1 MTGSQLRV
9 GVVGPCGAGKS
20 TLVAQLKDRH
30 NIRAISQE
38 HSYVPD
44 MWRRVRPTDV
54 LIYLDA
60 NIKTIAKRR
69 KISWGQQRLDALNY
83 RLRHAHAHADFYL
96 PTDTLSIE
104 EVAQRISE
112 FLEGLEAK

>member
-1 MTGSQLRV
+1 MAGSQMQV

-20 TLVAQLKDRH
+20 TLVAQLKDRY

-60 NIKTIAKRR
+60 NIETIAARR
-69 KISWGQQRLDALNY
+69 KISWGQKRLDELNH
-83 RLRHAHAHADFYL
+83 RLRHARAHADLYL
-96 PTDTLSIE
+96 PTDELSPD
-104 EVAQRISE
+104 EVISE
-112 FLEGLEAK
+112 VSKFLDKLT